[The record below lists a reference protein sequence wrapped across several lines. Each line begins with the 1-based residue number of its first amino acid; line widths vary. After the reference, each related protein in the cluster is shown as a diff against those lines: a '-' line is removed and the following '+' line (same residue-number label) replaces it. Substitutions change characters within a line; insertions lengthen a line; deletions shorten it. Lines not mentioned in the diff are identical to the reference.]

1 MKKIL
6 FIFFLTLSISAQRAD
21 FYDTYDYDMKNY
33 KGGDNV
39 GEDSYKEYNVPPT
52 LQKPPLVSPKS
63 VQRPVEASSLLQGQ
77 IGIRRSAN
85 PPKDP
90 SAQLNKMPV
99 NPITG
104 AINIDAIA
112 KQRETAKKDK
122 EKKRQFL
129 NREVEP
135 YFETRSRRMEI
146 IFLTTFPF
154 AVGFSM
160 GLVFLAG
167 GGDNSL
173 IKTNAGFIF
182 IMFSA
187 TGLSVANMI
196 SDINYYDDYMKNKK
210 ERNVDLPHNDEQSQI
225 YKNKNFNFSLVIGSK
240 NF

>member
-1 MKKIL
+1 MKIIL
-6 FIFFLTLSISAQRAD
+6 LVFFISLPLFSQRAD
-21 FYDTYDYDMKNY
+21 FYDTYDYSMKNY

-39 GEDSYKEYNVPPT
+39 GEDSYKEYDIPPT
-52 LQKPPLVSPKS
+52 FQKPPLVSPRG
-63 VQRPVEASSLLQGQ
+63 VQRPIDQSSLLQGQ

-90 SAQLNKMPV
+90 SAQLNKMPI

-104 AINIDAIA
+104 AVNLDAIA
-112 KQRETAKKDK
+112 KQREAAKKDK

-129 NREVEP
+129 SREIEP
-135 YFETRSRRMEI
+135 YFETRERRMEI

-154 AVGFSM
+154 AAAFSM

-167 GGDNSL
+167 GGTNSL
-173 IKTNAGFIF
+173 IKTNPGFVF

-196 SDINYYDDYMKNKK
+196 SDINNYDTYMKNKK
-210 ERNVDLPHNDEQSQI
+210 ENNTELPHNDEQSQL
-225 YKNKNFNFSLVIGSK
+225 YRNKNFNFSFVIGSK
-240 NF
+240 SF